1 MNCPLCGEEL
11 DQTGRCPNCGEE
23 PAQMDTEPLEPSKSL
38 PGIFYENLAASRA
51 EEEQERQTPWQ
62 PRFSAGERRG
72 LFLTLVLL
80 AAVLT
85 TVWLASRQYDPD
97 AVAMYGNEGI
107 SMDNRTFAIYY
118 RSAVAETNNQY
129 SQQKAQPPFDSE
141 GNLERQYINL
151 EEDYSWAD
159 YFRQQALEDAALTE
173 SLVARANRAG
183 FQPDAEKISA
193 FEATLEQLPAMA
205 AASGYT
211 NKDGTGDAAAYLH
224 ARYGPAVTVETYQQ
238 YLRDTFLAQ
247 SYSDALYRAGTFS
260 DAQLEEYYQAHR
272 SDYTALTKSELPNV
286 DIRQVLYLPGDGEDD
301 AAVWQRA
308 EADLDWLRQQ
318 GNTEQAFIELAQRQ
332 SADSGSR
339 DAGGLLTNIAPGQL
353 GAEFSSWCFDPQG
366 HAYGDVG
373 IAKSDYGVHLI
384 FFLNYRDN
392 FQWKDQVTEDMRS
405 QSLSQRFSEL
415 LEETDCRLTRFA
427 LSPPAQNDN

>member
-1 MNCPLCGEEL
+1 
-11 DQTGRCPNCGEE
+11 
-23 PAQMDTEPLEPSKSL
+23 
-38 PGIFYENLAASRA
+38 
-51 EEEQERQTPWQ
+51 
-62 PRFSAGERRG
+62 
-72 LFLTLVLL
+72 
-80 AAVLT
+80 
-85 TVWLASRQYDPD
+85 
-97 AVAMYGNEGI
+97 
-107 SMDNRTFAIYY
+107 MDNRTFAIYY

-129 SQQKAQPPFDSE
+129 SQQKTQPPFDPA

-151 EEDYSWAD
+151 ETDYSWAD

-183 FQPDAEKISA
+183 FQPDVEKISA

-211 NKDGTGDAAAYLH
+211 NKDGTGDAAAYLR

-260 DAQLEEYYQAHR
+260 DAQLEEYYQAHC
-272 SDYTALTKSELPNV
+272 SDYAALTKSELPNV
-286 DIRQVLYLPGDGEDD
+286 DIRQVLYLPGDGEDE

-308 EADLDWLRQQ
+308 ETDLERLRQQ
-318 GNTEQAFIELAQRQ
+318 DNTEQAFIELAQRQ

-366 HAYGDVG
+366 HTYGDVG

-392 FQWKDQVTEDMRS
+392 FQWKDQVIEDMRS
-405 QSLSQRFSEL
+405 QSLSQRFAEL
-415 LEETDCRLTRFA
+415 LEETDCKLTRFA

>member
-11 DQTGRCPNCGEE
+11 DQAGRCPNCGEE
-23 PAQMDTEPLEPSKSL
+23 PIQMATEPLEPSKSL

-51 EEEQERQTPWQ
+51 EEEQERQTSRQ
-62 PRFSAGERRG
+62 PRHTPGERRG
-72 LFLTLVLL
+72 LFLTLALL
-80 AAVLT
+80 MTVLT
-85 TVWLASRQYDPD
+85 AVWLVSRQYDPD
-97 AVAMYGNEGI
+97 AVAMYGGEGI

-129 SQQKAQPPFDSE
+129 SQQKTQLPFDPE

-211 NKDGTGDAAAYLH
+211 KKDGAGDVEAYLR
-224 ARYGPAVTVETYQQ
+224 AKYGPAVTVETYQQ

-247 SYSDALYRAGTFS
+247 AYSDALYFAGTFS

-272 SDYTALTKSELPNV
+272 SDYTALLQSELPNV
-286 DIRQVLYLPGDGEDD
+286 DIRQVLYLPGDGEDETE
-301 AAVWQRA
+301 VRQRA
-308 EADLDWLRQQ
+308 EADLGWLRQQ
-318 GNTEQAFIELAQRQ
+318 GNTELAFCELVQRQ

-339 DAGGLLTNIAPGQL
+339 EAGGLLTNLAPGQL
-353 GAEFSSWCFDPQG
+353 GDRFSGWCFDPAG

-373 IAKSDYGVHLI
+373 IAESDYGVHLI
-384 FFLNYRDN
+384 FFLGYRDN

-405 QSLSQRFSEL
+405 QSLSRQFSEL
-415 LEETDCRLTRFA
+415 LEETDCKLTRFA
-427 LSPPAQNDN
+427 LSPPVENDN